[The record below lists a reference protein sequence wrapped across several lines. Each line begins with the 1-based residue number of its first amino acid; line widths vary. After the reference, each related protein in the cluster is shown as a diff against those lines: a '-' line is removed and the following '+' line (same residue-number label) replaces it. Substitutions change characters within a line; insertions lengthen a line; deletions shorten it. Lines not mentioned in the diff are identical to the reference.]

1 MLHYVNIFFLA
12 LTFILIL
19 REMPLPTEKNL
30 GLGNKEID
38 VDIPFKQHFTEFI
51 KFQQKL
57 FQD

>member
-1 MLHYVNIFFLA
+1 
-12 LTFILIL
+12 
-19 REMPLPTEKNL
+19 MPLPTEKNL